1 MSGITQIFLGIM
13 LVGIIMTMKVVMD
26 GLQEIT
32 LLNDK
37 ITAYRASTLDC
48 QTQLSDQE
56 AENEEIETTLQGIKA
71 EVETLSEKEKEQ
83 NNEIN
88 TLRTDLDGNKTEI

>member
-26 GLQEIT
+26 GLQAIT

-37 ITAYRASTLDC
+37 ITALRASTYNC

-56 AENEEIETTLQGIKA
+56 KENAEIETTLQELKA
-71 EVETLSEKEKEQ
+71 EVEMLSEQEKER
-83 NNEIN
+83 NNEIK
-88 TLRTDLDGNKTEI
+88 TLRTDLDGHKTEI